1 MSYAP
6 RSLSYLD
13 GKAQAT
19 MDILV
24 DLTQVML
31 EFQDSED
38 PKKTNRVP
46 GLRKAI
52 EIIEEKI
59 RNAN

>member
-6 RSLSYLD
+6 KSLSYLD

-31 EFQDSED
+31 EFQDSTD

-52 EIIEEKI
+52 EVIEERV
-59 RNAN
+59 RNEN

>member
-1 MSYAP
+1 MPYSP
-6 RSLSYLD
+6 SSLSYAD

>member
-1 MSYAP
+1 MSYSP
-6 RSLSYLD
+6 KSLSYLD

-24 DLTQVML
+24 DLTQTYL
-31 EFQDSED
+31 EYKGSED
-38 PKKTNRVP
+38 PAKTIRVS

-52 EIIEEKI
+52 EIIEERIK
-59 RNAN
+59 NAN